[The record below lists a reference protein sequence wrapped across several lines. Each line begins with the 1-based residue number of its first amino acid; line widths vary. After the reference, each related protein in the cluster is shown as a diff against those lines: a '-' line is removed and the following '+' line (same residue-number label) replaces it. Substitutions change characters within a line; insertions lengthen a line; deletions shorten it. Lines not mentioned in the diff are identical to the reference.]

1 MQIERILDKKEKHA
15 TERNESSE
23 TTFPNLPTNIMF
35 APSPVLRTPSPNRE
49 REIKPTAQF
58 AEKSCCKYD
67 VCPYLGTQHSQGK
80 GAMAVILNL
89 FQDLSFPQSIPHP
102 TLSYLGEGIQVYT
115 KADL

>member
-1 MQIERILDKKEKHA
+1 MKRVI
-15 TERNESSE
+15 RNYVSE
-23 TTFPNLPTNIMF
+23 PSF

-58 AEKSCCKYD
+58 AEKSCCKHD
-67 VCPYLGTQHSQGK
+67 VCPCLGTQHSQGK

-89 FQDLSFPQSIPHP
+89 FQDLSFLQSIPHP
-102 TLSYLGEGIQVYT
+102 TLSYLGEGIQDYT